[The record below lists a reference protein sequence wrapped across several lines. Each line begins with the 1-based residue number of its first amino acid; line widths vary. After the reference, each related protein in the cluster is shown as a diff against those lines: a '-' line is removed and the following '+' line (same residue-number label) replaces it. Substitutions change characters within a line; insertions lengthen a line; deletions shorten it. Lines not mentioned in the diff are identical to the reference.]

1 MAIEI
6 LKLIAMIGCAANVSL
21 SLISIV
27 LHIIVIHRRGLDE
40 DDGWNMVK
48 DVSMFILFSVL
59 LVVIAGVK

>member
-27 LHIIVIHRRGLDE
+27 LRIIVIHRRGLDE